1 MTRQAPHRDNA
12 AQIAAYAAS
21 VRIETESTR
30 HLSDAAALLSSATYR
45 DLAAQRPTDAIQRLL
60 RVLSSAAVSA
70 DATLADTFDDALARL
85 VRDYRNEYVFKN
97 AIVSKVVF
105 GRHRPTTASAVLELP
120 LGSSFAD
127 VAVFNGTSTVYE
139 IKTDLDSFARL
150 QSQVADYQ
158 TRMEYVYLVIS
169 EDRAAIAE
177 RRLPER
183 VGLVALTKSGS
194 LRTVRH
200 AESNRD
206 VLRSDHIFR
215 MLRQA
220 EAEAVV
226 AAHGVA
232 LTETDPV
239 ARWRR
244 LRDEFAALPTDAAH
258 AGAVAAFRRRGEK
271 IVDVATDTALPKS
284 IRALAYSAPL
294 SGAAKARL
302 LTRLAM
308 PVALLRGS

>member
-1 MTRQAPHRDNA
+1 
-12 AQIAAYAAS
+12 
-21 VRIETESTR
+21 VRIETDPAS
-30 HLSDAAALLSSATYR
+30 HLDDAAALLSSATYR
-45 DLAAQRPTDAIQRLL
+45 DLAAQRPTDAIRRLL
-60 RVLSSAAVSA
+60 RVLSSSSTST
-70 DATLADTFDDALARL
+70 DASLADTFDDALARL

-97 AIVSKVVF
+97 AIVSKIVF

-150 QSQVADYQ
+150 QSQVADYR
-158 TRMEYVYLVIS
+158 TRIEYVYLVVS
-169 EDRAAIAE
+169 AERAAVAG

-183 VGLVALTKSGS
+183 VGLVALTSSGS

-206 VLRSDHIFR
+206 LLRSDHIFGA
-215 MLRQA
+215 LRQA
-220 EAEAVV
+220 EAEAIL
-226 AAHGVA
+226 AAHGIGQ
-232 LTETDPV
+232 TETDPV

-271 IVDVATDTALPKS
+271 IVDVATNTALPKS

-302 LTRLAM
+302 LTRLTM